1 MKFLYDYF
9 PVICF
14 FIAYKFFGIYAA
26 TATAIAASFFQMGF
40 FWFKKHSFEKLHVI
54 TFVLIL
60 TLGSFTLIFHKPIF
74 IQWKPSIIYW
84 IFGIVLFGSQ
94 FFSSSPLLQRMLSG
108 KIELPS
114 RIWGT
119 LNLSWAIFFTLMGFA
134 NLYVVYHY
142 STNVWVDFKLFG
154 TLGLTIL
161 FAVIQA
167 VCISKYIRQV
177 ESSSSSS

>member
-14 FIAYKFFGIYAA
+14 FIAYKFFGIYVA
-26 TATAIAASFFQMGF
+26 TAVAIGASFLQMGF
-40 FWFKKHSFEKLHVI
+40 FWLKNRSFEKLHVI

-60 TLGSFTLIFHKPIF
+60 TLGGITLIFHKPIF

-84 IFGIVLFGSQ
+84 IFGAALLGSQ
-94 FFSSSPLLQRMLSG
+94 FFSTTTLLQRMLNK
-108 KIELPS
+108 KIELPPHVW
-114 RIWGT
+114 RA
-119 LNLSWAIFFTLMGFA
+119 LNSSWAIFFIIMGFA

-142 STNVWVDFKLFG
+142 STNTWVDFKLFG

-161 FAVIQA
+161 FAVVQA
-167 VCISKYIRQV
+167 IYISKYIRQP
-177 ESSSSSS
+177 ENT